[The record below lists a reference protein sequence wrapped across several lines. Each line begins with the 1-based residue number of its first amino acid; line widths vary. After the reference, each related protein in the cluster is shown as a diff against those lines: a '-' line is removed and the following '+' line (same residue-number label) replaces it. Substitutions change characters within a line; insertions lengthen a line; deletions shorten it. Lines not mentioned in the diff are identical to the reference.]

1 MDLMKKRWLILIAS
15 CFVTLCAGSQY
26 AWSVFASPM
35 AEHLSQLTGHEIAS
49 LAIVFT
55 VTNSVGPITM
65 IGGGYINDKLG
76 PKLVL
81 IAGGILFGAGMIGSG
96 FATSVGML
104 IVCYGLGVGLGVG
117 MVYGT
122 IVSNAVKF
130 FPDKSGLAG
139 GLTTACYGGSSV
151 LVPIIVTALL
161 AHNSITAVFKMIG
174 VVMMII
180 ICASAFVIQSCPADF
195 QVEGYTAAKKAGGK
209 DYSYKEMLTQPVF
222 YLMLLTLT
230 CGAFAGMMIISQA
243 SPIAQ
248 KMMGFTPAAA
258 AAVVSVLALF
268 NMLGRLVAGSLSDKI
283 GAAGTLRV
291 TFVCSLLASV
301 LLYFCKEGTVAIFY
315 IGLAVIGFSFGAI
328 MGIYPGFT
336 ATQFGRRNNSV
347 NYGIMFIGFALAGL
361 LGPMIMNFLVQLT
374 GRYQPAFLVSAAL
387 AALGEVL
394 INIFIAATK
403 KQA

>member
-1 MDLMKKRWLILIAS
+1 MDLMKKRWLILLAS

-35 AEHLSQLTGHEIAS
+35 AEHLSNLTGQEITS

-65 IGGGYINDKLG
+65 IGGGFINDKLG

-81 IAGGILFGAGMIGSG
+81 LTGGILFGLGMIGSG

-161 AHNSITAVFKMIG
+161 KNNEITAVFKMIG

-195 QVEGYTAAKKAGGK
+195 KVEGFTAAKKAQGK
-209 DYSYKEMLTQPVF
+209 DYSYQEMLTQPIF

-258 AAVVSVLALF
+258 AGVVSILALF
-268 NMLGRLVAGSLSDKI
+268 NMTGRLVAGSFSDRI
-283 GAAGTLRV
+283 GAGGTLRI
-291 TFVCSLLASV
+291 TFVCSLIASV
-301 LLYFCKEGTVAIFY
+301 LLYFCNESTVVLFY
-315 IGLAVIGFSFGAI
+315 VGLAVIGFSFGAI

-336 ATQFGRRNNSV
+336 AQQFGRKNNSV

-361 LGPMIMNFLVQLT
+361 LGPMIMNTLVQMT
-374 GRYQPAFLVSAAL
+374 GRYQPAFLVSVAL

-394 INIFIAATK
+394 INIFMAKSK
-403 KQA
+403 KA

>member
-1 MDLMKKRWLILIAS
+1 MDLMKKRWLILLAS

-35 AEHLSQLTGHEIAS
+35 AEHLSNLTGQEITS

-65 IGGGYINDKLG
+65 IGGGFINDKLG

-81 IAGGILFGAGMIGSG
+81 LTGGILFGLGMIGSG

-161 AHNSITAVFKMIG
+161 KNNEITAVFKMIG

-195 QVEGYTAAKKAGGK
+195 KVKGFTAAKKAQGK
-209 DYSYKEMLTQPVF
+209 DYSYQEMLTQPIF

-258 AAVVSVLALF
+258 AGVVSILALF
-268 NMLGRLVAGSLSDKI
+268 NMTGRLVAGSLSDRI
-283 GAAGTLRV
+283 GAGGTLRI
-291 TFVCSLLASV
+291 TFVCSLIASV
-301 LLYFCKEGTVAIFY
+301 LLYFCNESTVVLFY
-315 IGLAVIGFSFGAI
+315 VGLAVIGFSFGAI

-336 ATQFGRRNNSV
+336 AQQFGRKNNSV

-361 LGPMIMNFLVQLT
+361 LGPMIMNTLVQMT
-374 GRYQPAFLVSAAL
+374 GRYQPAFLVSVAL

-394 INIFIAATK
+394 INIFMAKSK
-403 KQA
+403 KA

>member
-1 MDLMKKRWLILIAS
+1 MDLMKKRWLILLAS
-15 CFVTLCAGSQY
+15 CFVSLCAGSQY

-35 AEHLSQLTGHEIAS
+35 AEHLSNLTGQEITS

-65 IGGGYINDKLG
+65 IGGGFINDKLG

-81 IAGGILFGAGMIGSG
+81 LTGGILFGLGMIGSG

-161 AHNSITAVFKMIG
+161 KNNEITAVFKMIG

-195 QVEGYTAAKKAGGK
+195 KVEGFTAAKKAQGK
-209 DYSYKEMLTQPVF
+209 DYSYQEMLTQPIF

-258 AAVVSVLALF
+258 AGVVSILALF
-268 NMLGRLVAGSLSDKI
+268 NMTGRLVAGSLSDRI
-283 GAAGTLRV
+283 GAGGTLRI
-291 TFVCSLLASV
+291 TFVCSLIASV
-301 LLYFCKEGTVAIFY
+301 LLYFCNESTVVLFY
-315 IGLAVIGFSFGAI
+315 VGLAVIGFSFGAI

-336 ATQFGRRNNSV
+336 AQQFGRKNNSV

-361 LGPMIMNFLVQLT
+361 LGPMIMNTLVQMT
-374 GRYQPAFLVSAAL
+374 GRYQPAFLVSVAL

-394 INIFIAATK
+394 INIFMAKSK
-403 KQA
+403 KA

>member
-1 MDLMKKRWLILIAS
+1 MDLMKKRWLILLAS

-35 AEHLSQLTGHEIAS
+35 AEHLSNLTGQEITS

-65 IGGGYINDKLG
+65 IGGGFINDKLG

-81 IAGGILFGAGMIGSG
+81 LTGGILFGLGMIGSG

-151 LVPIIVTALL
+151 LVPIIVTTLL
-161 AHNSITAVFKMIG
+161 KNNEITAVFKMIG

-195 QVEGYTAAKKAGGK
+195 KVEGFTAAKKAQGK
-209 DYSYKEMLTQPVF
+209 DYSYQEMLTQPIF

-258 AAVVSVLALF
+258 AGVVSILALF
-268 NMLGRLVAGSLSDKI
+268 NMTGRLVAGSLSDRI
-283 GAAGTLRV
+283 GAGGTLRI
-291 TFVCSLLASV
+291 TFVCSLIASV
-301 LLYFCKEGTVAIFY
+301 LLYFCNESTVVLFY
-315 IGLAVIGFSFGAI
+315 VGLAVIGFSFGAI

-336 ATQFGRRNNSV
+336 AQQFGRKNNSV

-361 LGPMIMNFLVQLT
+361 LGPMIMNTLVQMT
-374 GRYQPAFLVSAAL
+374 GRYQPAFLVSVAL

-394 INIFIAATK
+394 INIFMAKSK
-403 KQA
+403 KA

>member
-1 MDLMKKRWLILIAS
+1 MDLMKKRWLILLAS

-35 AEHLSQLTGHEIAS
+35 AEHLSNLTGQEITS

-65 IGGGYINDKLG
+65 IGGGFINDKLG

-81 IAGGILFGAGMIGSG
+81 LTGGILFGLGMIGSG

-161 AHNSITAVFKMIG
+161 KNNEITAVFKMIG

-180 ICASAFVIQSCPADF
+180 ICASAFVIQSCPTDF
-195 QVEGYTAAKKAGGK
+195 KVEGFTAAKKAQGK
-209 DYSYKEMLTQPVF
+209 DYSYQEMLTQPIF

-258 AAVVSVLALF
+258 AGVVSILALF
-268 NMLGRLVAGSLSDKI
+268 NMTGRLVAGSLSDRI
-283 GAAGTLRV
+283 GAGGTLRI
-291 TFVCSLLASV
+291 TFVCSLIASV
-301 LLYFCKEGTVAIFY
+301 LLYFCNESTVVLFY
-315 IGLAVIGFSFGAI
+315 VGLAVIGFSFGAI

-336 ATQFGRRNNSV
+336 AQQFGRKNNSV

-361 LGPMIMNFLVQLT
+361 LGPMIMNTLVQMT
-374 GRYQPAFLVSAAL
+374 GRYQPAFLVSVAL

-394 INIFIAATK
+394 INIFMAKSK
-403 KQA
+403 KA

>member
-1 MDLMKKRWLILIAS
+1 MDLMKKRWLILLAS

-35 AEHLSQLTGHEIAS
+35 AEHLSNLTGQEITS

-65 IGGGYINDKLG
+65 IGGGFINDKLG

-81 IAGGILFGAGMIGSG
+81 LTGGILFGLGMIGSG

-104 IVCYGLGVGLGVG
+104 IVCYGLGVGLGIG

-161 AHNSITAVFKMIG
+161 KNNEITAVFKMIG

-195 QVEGYTAAKKAGGK
+195 KVEGFTAAKKAQGK
-209 DYSYKEMLTQPVF
+209 DYSYQEMLTQPIF

-258 AAVVSVLALF
+258 AGVVSILALF
-268 NMLGRLVAGSLSDKI
+268 NMTGRLVAGSLSDRI
-283 GAAGTLRV
+283 GAGGTLRI
-291 TFVCSLLASV
+291 TFVCSLIASV
-301 LLYFCKEGTVAIFY
+301 LLYFCNESTVVLFY
-315 IGLAVIGFSFGAI
+315 VGLAVIGFSFGAI

-336 ATQFGRRNNSV
+336 AQQFGRKNNSV

-361 LGPMIMNFLVQLT
+361 LGPMIMNTLVQMT
-374 GRYQPAFLVSAAL
+374 GRYQPAFLVSVAL

-394 INIFIAATK
+394 INIFMAKSK
-403 KQA
+403 KA

>member
-1 MDLMKKRWLILIAS
+1 
-15 CFVTLCAGSQY
+15 
-26 AWSVFASPM
+26 
-35 AEHLSQLTGHEIAS
+35 
-49 LAIVFT
+49 
-55 VTNSVGPITM
+55 
-65 IGGGYINDKLG
+65 
-76 PKLVL
+76 
-81 IAGGILFGAGMIGSG
+81 
-96 FATSVGML
+96 
-104 IVCYGLGVGLGVG
+104 

-161 AHNSITAVFKMIG
+161 KNNEITAVFKMIG

-195 QVEGYTAAKKAGGK
+195 KVEGFTAAKKAQGK
-209 DYSYKEMLTQPVF
+209 DYSYQEMLTQPIF

-258 AAVVSVLALF
+258 AGVVSILALF
-268 NMLGRLVAGSLSDKI
+268 NMTGRLVAGSFSDRI
-283 GAAGTLRV
+283 GAGGTLRI
-291 TFVCSLLASV
+291 TFVCSLIASV
-301 LLYFCKEGTVAIFY
+301 LLYFCNESTVVLFY
-315 IGLAVIGFSFGAI
+315 VGLAVIGFSFGAI

-336 ATQFGRRNNSV
+336 AQQFGRKNNSV

-361 LGPMIMNFLVQLT
+361 LGPMIMNTLVQMT
-374 GRYQPAFLVSAAL
+374 GRYQPAFLVSVAL

-394 INIFIAATK
+394 INIFMAKSK
-403 KQA
+403 KA